1 MSYTVDDIS
10 FTITQDAGTTNSDLS
25 GLESLVD
32 SALAPVVLTSG
43 GDYGAGIGVQ
53 KIYSII
59 SPYTFNVEGTQTI
72 SPRDEQLVLL
82 NTIQVSNKQDLRV
95 NDTGTLNIDG
105 EFTNSGGTWYT
116 KATWIRFNRRA
127 TSSSSTSLGLYEFS
141 AGATVNWLGGTAV
154 GYGVTSIAGGTPSNT
169 KTLSNGFWEGLSTA
183 MFRINGSADI
193 DFSGFTVINNRFVD
207 DRSNITVDGYQAIN
221 SLIEGGNFQT
231 FTNYGGVVSAASWT
245 RKGVV
250 RTFTNPEAGMEL
262 PISAFASNLTQRGG
276 LVKILKAVSL
286 VTVDKDKTPITDV
299 KLIALTYDNGDR
311 IDYQGQDNAT
321 DLEISDFTDQTAVA
335 NIQGSVDAVG
345 GFTFTAPLKEFTARE
360 NVANLVVSGVS
371 GSYTRGDLVDW
382 TGDGSVNG
390 SVLYW
395 DGATNLSVQFSSNDA
410 IAVGS
415 TIQNLSQAAQST
427 ADTVFVYSGNA
438 ECRFTKGGLDA
449 QPFGDVLSVS
459 YNYSFTTVELDYSG
473 ANTLTSNIFNL
484 PDGAISES
492 DVNVVKA
499 YTSAATP
506 QKVYDNL
513 KFALYDSF
521 EDFASVPTEVFAKF
535 TSVAGVDY
543 LDFGSLDIVLDNNA
557 SSLTN
562 EGAVSIAL
570 DASSTTI
577 YLDSNRFTGNIRTTG
592 AVTGTGRTSSD
603 GVIVDSGG
611 TLLPQLLLSVSNLAA
626 GSRVKVRNE
635 TTGLTTFNDVV
646 AGTVYSAYYD
656 QDVDYSEGDVLTV
669 YVQRIDKNEF
679 KATVV
684 VSASGWSAL
693 VAQTNDSVYS
703 AINIDG
709 SGILNYSADYT
720 ALTVKVT
727 TAVDFTIAD
736 FYAWWKYNLSSEAG
750 IDWSSVITAQDQANF
765 LVLNSVVDLF
775 LDNATTTN
783 LFQTDNRRFY
793 REDGEYPALTTTSGT
808 GGLDINWRNT
818 VIIAET
824 ATSGLTPEEAA
835 KLSAINNVTG
845 LIPAL
850 L

>member
-1 MSYTVDDIS
+1 MSYTVDDIN
-10 FTITQDAGTTNSDLS
+10 FIITQDAGTINSDLS

-32 SALAPVVLTSG
+32 NALVPVVLTSG
-43 GDYGAGIGVQ
+43 GDYGGGIGVQ

-82 NTIQVSNKQDLRV
+82 NTIQVSGKQDLRV

-183 MFRINGSADI
+183 MFRVSDSADI

-262 PISAFASNLTQRGG
+262 PISAFTGNLTQRGG
-276 LVKILKAVSL
+276 LIKILKNVSL

-299 KLIALTYDNGDR
+299 KLTALTYDNGDR

-321 DLEISDFTDQTAVA
+321 DLEISDFTDQTAVS

-382 TGDGSVNG
+382 TGNGSVNG

-395 DGATNLSVQFSSNDA
+395 DGATNLSVQFLSNDA

-415 TIQNLSQAAQST
+415 TIQNLAQAAQST

-499 YTSAATP
+499 YTSATTP

-521 EDFASVPTEVFAKF
+521 EDFAAVPTEVFAKF

-669 YVQRIDKNEF
+669 YAQRIDKNEF

-684 VSASGWSAL
+684 VSQSGWSAL

-709 SGILNYSADYT
+709 SGILNYSADYA

-750 IDWSSVITAQDQANF
+750 IDWSFVITAQDQANF
-765 LVLNSVVDLF
+765 LLLNSVVDLF

-793 REDGEYPALTTTSGT
+793 REDGEYPALTNTSGT

>member
-82 NTIQVSNKQDLRV
+82 NTIQVSGKQDLRV

-276 LVKILKAVSL
+276 LIKILKDVSL

-299 KLIALTYDNGDR
+299 KLTALTYDNGDR

-382 TGDGSVNG
+382 TGNGSVNG

-562 EGAVSIAL
+562 EGAVSINTG
-570 DASSTTI
+570 ASSTTI

-656 QDVDYSEGDVLTV
+656 QDVDYSEGDILTV
-669 YVQRIDKNEF
+669 YAQRIDKNEF

>member
-82 NTIQVSNKQDLRV
+82 NTIQVSGKQDLRV

-299 KLIALTYDNGDR
+299 KLTALTYDNGDR

-382 TGDGSVNG
+382 TGNGSVNG

-415 TIQNLSQAAQST
+415 PIQNLSQAAQST

>member
-82 NTIQVSNKQDLRV
+82 NTIQVSGKQDLRV

-276 LVKILKAVSL
+276 LIKILKDVSL

-299 KLIALTYDNGDR
+299 KLTALTYDNGDR

-382 TGDGSVNG
+382 TGNGSVNG

-415 TIQNLSQAAQST
+415 PIQNLSQAAQST

-656 QDVDYSEGDVLTV
+656 QDVDYSEGDILTV
-669 YVQRIDKNEF
+669 YAQRIDKNEF

>member
-1 MSYTVDDIS
+1 MSYTVDDSS

-154 GYGVTSIAGGTPSNT
+154 GYGVTSIAGGSPSNT

-262 PISAFASNLTQRGG
+262 PISAFTGNLTQRGG

-299 KLIALTYDNGDR
+299 KLTALTYDNGDR
-311 IDYQGQDNAT
+311 IDYRGQDNAT
-321 DLEISDFTDQTAVA
+321 DLEISDFTDQTAVS

-562 EGAVSIAL
+562 EGAVSINTG
-570 DASSTTI
+570 ASSTTI

-783 LFQTDNRRFY
+783 LFQTDNRRFF
-793 REDGEYPALTTTSGT
+793 REDGEYPALTNTSGT

>member
-1 MSYTVDDIS
+1 MSYTVDDSS

-276 LVKILKAVSL
+276 LIKILKDVSL

-299 KLIALTYDNGDR
+299 KLTALTYDNGDR

-382 TGDGSVNG
+382 TGNGSVNG

-415 TIQNLSQAAQST
+415 PIQNLSQAAQST

-562 EGAVSIAL
+562 EGAVSINTG
-570 DASSTTI
+570 ASSTTI

-765 LVLNSVVDLF
+765 LLLNSVVDLF

-783 LFQTDNRRFY
+783 LFQTDNRRFF

>member
-299 KLIALTYDNGDR
+299 KLTALTYDNGDR

-521 EDFASVPTEVFAKF
+521 EDFAAVPTDVFAKF

-765 LVLNSVVDLF
+765 LLLNSVVDLF